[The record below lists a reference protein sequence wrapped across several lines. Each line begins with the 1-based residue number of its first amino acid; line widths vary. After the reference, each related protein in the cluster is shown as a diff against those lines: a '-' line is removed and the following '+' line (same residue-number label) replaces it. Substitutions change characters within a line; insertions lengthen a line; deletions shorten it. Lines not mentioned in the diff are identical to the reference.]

1 MLQIN
6 SGKLYPN
13 GVQRTNELRGV
24 LYSNLFLFRMDD
36 GPIVT
41 AAGRLQQADATG
53 TPRPL
58 IYEITEK
65 FEDDAI
71 RAGVLIS
78 HTVQPYLRDF
88 AAVVSF
94 ILRVTCTP
102 DADLCARL
110 LNGKRSL
117 GVMTPP
123 DKLVRRV
130 FDKDIFFRQP
140 DIDLLKSFTSDLIAL
155 ERKSFLAT
163 MRAIRTYV
171 TSMHRLKDDL
181 ELAYML
187 LVASIESL
195 SQDFDAHKAQW
206 SDYEQSKRQRIDKAL
221 ANADG
226 VTAKRVRTAI
236 LEGEHLALA
245 RRFREFVLA
254 HLSDSDFQESGR
266 NGSLGR
272 LDLRDA
278 LKEAYGLR
286 SRYVHS
292 LRDLPHLLD
301 TDLSYSESIRSGH
314 ATYLTLEGLSR
325 IARKVILE
333 FVARRPKCETERYDY
348 RLERYG
354 IVSAEL
360 APQYWIWRPDSLVKG
375 HCRKVLSA
383 LLSQL
388 AAFVLTK
395 SPINDLHQVCAK
407 IEGEFSRFRGDDR
420 RACAAI
426 YILFNCY
433 LPLDQR
439 RANYEK
445 FHKLCAKALQNP
457 SIEALCLHLMLDSVP
472 SWNADDQ
479 RDTLDSYFEKRNQKG
494 GLRVPE
500 LFEAGMLLSLAE
512 RYRSEGQLDQARTL
526 LAIAAVNAVHFPV
539 RVSLHAQ
546 FAPDLPIDWRMLLPG
561 SPPNS
566 SEAEACAAEPSPQ
579 AGESEVKDRV
589 PAADAALSPTD
600 GLDVD

>member
-1 MLQIN
+1 
-6 SGKLYPN
+6 
-13 GVQRTNELRGV
+13 
-24 LYSNLFLFRMDD
+24 MDD

-41 AAGRLQQADATG
+41 AAGRLKQADATG

-71 RAGVLIS
+71 KAGGVLIS
-78 HTVQPYLRDF
+78 HTVQPYLQDF

-102 DADLCARL
+102 DADLCASL

-117 GVMTPP
+117 SVMTPP

-130 FDKDIFFRQP
+130 FDKEIFFQQA
-140 DIDLLKSFTSDLIAL
+140 DIDLLKSFTANLIAL
-155 ERKSFLAT
+155 ERKSFLAA

-171 TSMHRLKDDL
+171 TGVQRLKDDL
-181 ELAYML
+181 ELSYTL

-195 SQDFDAHKAQW
+195 AQDYDAHKAQW

-221 ANADG
+221 ADADEA
-226 VTAKRVRTAI
+226 TARRIRTAI

-254 HLSDSDFQESGR
+254 HLSDFDFQESGR
-266 NGSLGR
+266 IRPLGR

-286 SRYVHS
+286 SKYVHS
-292 LRDLPHLLD
+292 LRELPHLLD
-301 TDLSYSESIRSGH
+301 TDLSYSESIRAGH

-333 FVARRPKCETERYDY
+333 FVARQPKCETERYDY

-354 IVSAEL
+354 VVSAEL

-375 HCRKVLSA
+375 QCRKVLSA

-388 AAFVLTK
+388 AAYFLTK
-395 SPINDLHQVCAK
+395 GPINDLHQVCAK
-407 IEGEFSRFRGDDR
+407 IEGEFSVFRGDDR

-439 RANYEK
+439 RENYEK

-457 SIEALCLHLMLDSVP
+457 SIEALCLHLLLGSVP

-479 RDTLDSYFEKRNQKG
+479 RAILDSYFEKRNQKG

-512 RYRSEGQLDQARTL
+512 RYRSEGQLDQAKPL
-526 LAIAAVNAVHFPV
+526 LAFAAVNAVQLPV
-539 RVSLHAQ
+539 LVSLQAQ
-546 FAPDLPIDWRMLLPG
+546 FDPDLPIDWRVLLPG
-561 SPPNS
+561 NPPDS
-566 SEAEACAAEPSPQ
+566 YEGDVRAAEPSSQ
-579 AGESEVKDRV
+579 AGEVKLNAEAL
-589 PAADAALSPTD
+589 AADDAEAPTD
-600 GLDVD
+600 GSDAG

>member
-1 MLQIN
+1 MLQIS
-6 SGKLYPN
+6 SGKLYPD
-13 GVQRTNELRGV
+13 GVRRTNELRGV

-41 AAGRLQQADATG
+41 AAGRLQQVDATG
-53 TPRPL
+53 TPHPL

-65 FEDDAI
+65 FEDDI
-71 RAGVLIS
+71 GVGVLIS
-78 HTVQPYLRDF
+78 HTVQPYLQDF

-130 FDKDIFFRQP
+130 FDKEIFFQQS
-140 DIDLLKSFTSDLIAL
+140 DIDLLKSFTTDLIAL

-171 TSMHRLKDDL
+171 TSMHRVKDDL
-181 ELAYML
+181 ELAYTL

-195 SQDFDAHKAQW
+195 SQDFDADKAQW
-206 SDYEQSKRQRIDKAL
+206 SDYEQSKRQRIDQAL

-236 LEGEHLALA
+236 LEGEHQALA

-254 HLSDSDFQESGR
+254 HLSDSDLQESGR
-266 NGSLGR
+266 NGPLGR
-272 LDLRDA
+272 LDLCDA

-301 TDLSYSESIRSGH
+301 AELSYSESVRSGH
-314 ATYLTLEGLSR
+314 ATYLTIEGLSR

-333 FVARRPKCETERYDY
+333 FVARRPKCEMERYDY

-354 IVSAEL
+354 IASAEL
-360 APQYWIWRPDSLVKG
+360 ASQYWIWRPESLIKG
-375 HCRKVLSA
+375 QCRKILSA

-407 IEGEFSRFRGDDR
+407 IEEKFSSFRGNDR
-420 RACAAI
+420 RACATI

-439 RANYEK
+439 RENYEK
-445 FHKLCAKALQNP
+445 FHKLYAKALQNP
-457 SIEALCLHLMLDSVP
+457 SIEALCLHLLLHSVP
-472 SWNADDQ
+472 SWNTVDQ
-479 RDTLDSYFEKRNQKG
+479 RATLDSYFEKRNQKG
-494 GLRVPE
+494 GLRMPE
-500 LFEAGMLLSLAE
+500 LFEAGMLLSLTE
-512 RYRSEGQLDQARTL
+512 RYRSEGRIDQARAL
-526 LAIAAVNAVHFPV
+526 LAIAAVNALHFPFII
-539 RVSLHAQ
+539 SLQAR
-546 FAPDLPIDWRMLLPG
+546 FDPNLPIDWRMLLPG
-561 SPPNS
+561 GPPNS
-566 SEAEACAAEPSPQ
+566 SAEPKLQ
-579 AGESEVKDRV
+579 AGKSEIKDK
-589 PAADAALSPTD
+589 ALSRQRS
-600 GLDVD
+600 

>member
-13 GVQRTNELRGV
+13 GVRRTNELRGV

-65 FEDDAI
+65 FEDDAV
-71 RAGVLIS
+71 RAAGVLIS

-130 FDKDIFFRQP
+130 FDKEIFFQQP
-140 DIDLLKSFTSDLIAL
+140 DIDLLKSFTTDLIAL

-301 TDLSYSESIRSGH
+301 TDLSYSESIHSGH
-314 ATYLTLEGLSR
+314 STFLTLEGLSR
-325 IARKVILE
+325 VARKVILE
-333 FVARRPKCETERYDY
+333 FVARRPKCETESYDY

-360 APQYWIWRPDSLVKG
+360 APQYWIWRPDFLVKG
-375 HCRKVLSA
+375 KCRKVLSA

-388 AAFVLTK
+388 AAFVLSK
-395 SPINDLHQVCAK
+395 SPISDLHQVCAK

-426 YILFNCY
+426 YILFNCG

-457 SIEALCLHLMLDSVP
+457 SIEALCLHLILGSVP

-512 RYRSEGQLDQARTL
+512 RYRSEGQLDQTRTL
-526 LAIAAVNAVHFPV
+526 LTIAAVNAVHFPAL
-539 RVSLHAQ
+539 VSLQVQ
-546 FAPDLPIDWRMLLPG
+546 FDPDLRIDWRVLLPG
-561 SPPNS
+561 SP
-566 SEAEACAAEPSPQ
+566 
-579 AGESEVKDRV
+579 
-589 PAADAALSPTD
+589 
-600 GLDVD
+600 